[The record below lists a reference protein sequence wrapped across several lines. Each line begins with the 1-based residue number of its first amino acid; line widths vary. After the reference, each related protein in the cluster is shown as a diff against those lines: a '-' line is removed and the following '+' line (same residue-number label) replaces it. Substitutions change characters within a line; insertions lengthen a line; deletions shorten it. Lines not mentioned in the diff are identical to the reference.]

1 MSLPTIQL
9 ALPGWS
15 LRAWRASDA
24 ETLASHAN
32 NRDVWRNMS
41 DRFPHPYTLEIAQH
55 WVAQGHIEFGG
66 ENYAIVIDDVAV
78 GGAGVIQGEGQFICN
93 VEIGYWLG
101 QPYWGRGVATAVV
114 RVLAERAFALP
125 GITRVFAGVHADN
138 PASARVLQKNG
149 FEREGVLR
157 RSAIKNGEVIDRVLY
172 AKIRA

>member
-1 MSLPTIQL
+1 
-9 ALPGWS
+9 
-15 LRAWRASDA
+15 
-24 ETLASHAN
+24 
-32 NRDVWRNMS
+32 MS

-125 GITRVFAGVHADN
+125 GVTRVSAGVHADN
-138 PASARVLQKNG
+138 PASMRVLQKNG